1 MKTCPYCAEEIKDAA
16 IRCRHCLT
24 WLVTDPPASAE
35 TAPSGVAQTPGG
47 SPPGSGG
54 VAPGGTASGG
64 MASGGMASGGMPQP
78 MAGSQPGGQAF
89 GQAGT
94 ADRVEF
100 THSGERYLLGY
111 SGDAFGIWDRQS
123 PAQPIERYP
132 RTDDGWRQAWQRYVA
147 IESNWMDL
155 RTGQRS

>member
-16 IRCRHCLT
+16 IRCRWCLT
-24 WLVTDPPASAE
+24 WLSQPPPGAD
-35 TAPSGVAQTPGG
+35 TPPGG
-47 SPPGSGG
+47 ATHVSSPAMAMTQPIPSQGSFGQPPG
-54 VAPGGTASGG
+54 A
-64 MASGGMASGGMPQP
+64 
-78 MAGSQPGGQAF
+78 
-89 GQAGT
+89 

-111 SGDAFGIWDRQS
+111 AGDYFGIWDRQS
-123 PAQPIERYP
+123 PAQPIERFP
-132 RTDDGWRQAWQRYVA
+132 RSDDGWRQAWQRYVG